1 MSVMT
6 GELDGRV
13 VLGRFHI
20 VRLLARGG
28 MGEIYLARS
37 EGAAGFAMPVVV
49 KRVLSAFADNESIVG
64 MFKREARIMS
74 NLRHPGIVSVLD
86 FGRDGADYLLVL
98 EYVHG
103 FHVGRWARWLR
114 GRGERFPVGRAVQVV
129 LQTLDA
135 LEYAHAVR
143 DADDRPLE
151 VVHRDVSPSNVLI
164 DVDGHV
170 KLADFGVARMYG
182 EQTEWQSGQGR
193 TTTVKGKFPYLA
205 PELFAGAT
213 PRAASDVYAAA
224 VVLDELLRGRNVF
237 NAENPQLTIARVIQ
251 HAPERLD
258 VFRDDVPSALA
269 AVLSRALSKA
279 PTERLASAGDL
290 AAALREVCPMGQDQA
305 LRELGDAARR
315 DFHDLTFAPSLD
327 VDDLHSLDRA
337 WREGTP
343 LHDDAPS
350 EPSRSVARDSVAQT
364 GPHEPTLSYPPT
376 LAVRPPL
383 WHGRSLAEPPL
394 LPGATPPRPR
404 PRAFVRLVA
413 LGGALIVAASLV
425 SVVLAL
431 RGAPSAGGDRP
442 VYVVVD
448 RSVGG
453 ADAGSAS
460 RLVVDARVVAAP
472 PVVPQVQG
480 MSAEADV
487 RPVPRQARP
496 RAARASETVALTA
509 PFRRRTSEI
518 ARCFSAHA
526 GSLAGASSLVVR
538 FEVGTDG
545 TVTSATLTPTEV
557 ARQPL
562 GACIVAVARS
572 TAFGARSESVAFRI
586 PLGARQSSQ

>member
-1 MSVMT
+1 
-6 GELDGRV
+6 
-13 VLGRFHI
+13 
-20 VRLLARGG
+20 
-28 MGEIYLARS
+28 
-37 EGAAGFAMPVVV
+37 MPVVV

-290 AAALREVCPMGQDQA
+290 AAALREVCPMGA
-305 LRELGDAARR
+305 RPGPSRARR
-315 DFHDLTFAPSLD
+315 RCAPRLPRPH
-327 VDDLHSLDRA
+327 LR
-337 WREGTP
+337 P
-343 LHDDAPS
+343 
-350 EPSRSVARDSVAQT
+350 VAR
-364 GPHEPTLSYPPT
+364 
-376 LAVRPPL
+376 
-383 WHGRSLAEPPL
+383 
-394 LPGATPPRPR
+394 
-404 PRAFVRLVA
+404 
-413 LGGALIVAASLV
+413 
-425 SVVLAL
+425 
-431 RGAPSAGGDRP
+431 
-442 VYVVVD
+442 
-448 RSVGG
+448 
-453 ADAGSAS
+453 
-460 RLVVDARVVAAP
+460 
-472 PVVPQVQG
+472 
-480 MSAEADV
+480 
-487 RPVPRQARP
+487 
-496 RAARASETVALTA
+496 
-509 PFRRRTSEI
+509 RR
-518 ARCFSAHA
+518 
-526 GSLAGASSLVVR
+526 
-538 FEVGTDG
+538 
-545 TVTSATLTPTEV
+545 
-557 ARQPL
+557 
-562 GACIVAVARS
+562 
-572 TAFGARSESVAFRI
+572 
-586 PLGARQSSQ
+586 

>member
-1 MSVMT
+1 MPLTT

-13 VLGRFHI
+13 ALGRFHI

-49 KRVLSAFADNESIVG
+49 KRVLSAFADNQSIVG
-64 MFKREARIMS
+64 MFKREARIMA
-74 NLRHPGIVSVLD
+74 NLHHPGIVSVLD

-143 DADDRPLE
+143 DAEGRPLE

-182 EQTEWQSGQGR
+182 EQTEWQSGQDR

-205 PELFAGAT
+205 PELFAGAL

-237 NAENPQLTIARVIQ
+237 NADNPQLTIARVIR
-251 HAPERLD
+251 HEPEPLD
-258 VFRDDVPSALA
+258 LLRDDVSSPLA
-269 AVLSRALSKA
+269 AVLRRALSKS
-279 PTERLASAGDL
+279 PGDRFASAGAL
-290 AAALREVCPMGQDQA
+290 ATALREVCPTGQDQA
-305 LRELGDAARR
+305 LRELGEAARR
-315 DFHDLTFAPSLD
+315 DFQDLTFAPSLD
-327 VDDLHSLDRA
+327 VADLHSLDRA
-337 WREGTP
+337 WREAP
-343 LHDDAPS
+343 LVHDDAFG
-350 EPSRSVARDSVAQT
+350 EPSKSVARDSVAQT
-364 GPHEPTLSYPPT
+364 GLHEPVLSYPPT
-376 LAVRPPL
+376 MDVRPSAL
-383 WHGRSLAEPPL
+383 FARSRLEPPL
-394 LPGATPPRPR
+394 LPAAVPQSTPQ
-404 PRAFVRLVA
+404 PRAFVRLLA
-413 LGGALIVAASLV
+413 LGVSLVVAVSLV

-431 RGAPSAGGDRP
+431 RAAPSAGGDRP

-448 RSVGG
+448 RG
-453 ADAGSAS
+453 AGDAGPRPSAPA
-460 RLVVDARVVAAP
+460 DTQAAAAP
-472 PVVPQVQG
+472 VVVTQVEG
-480 MSAEADV
+480 TGASAEV
-487 RPVPRQARP
+487 RPTTRPARP
-496 RAARASETVALTA
+496 RAARRSETVALTA
-509 PFRRRTSEI
+509 PFRRRTNEI
-518 ARCFSAHA
+518 ARCFSGHA
-526 GSLAGASSLVVR
+526 ASLSGASALVVR
-538 FEVGTDG
+538 FELGTDG
-545 TVTSATLTPTEV
+545 AVTNATLTPVEV

-572 TAFGARSESVAFRI
+572 TVFAPRSEAVAFRI
-586 PLGARQSSQ
+586 PLGARQSPQ